1 MKHSR
6 ANTAEYAWLHV
17 MMATFILVGA
27 YGPPVFL
34 WGMLANGLYYAL
46 LRYSTCSLAYH
57 FCSVPFS
64 MPRPMFGA
72 V

>member
-6 ANTAEYAWLHV
+6 ANTAEYAWLHI

-34 WGMLANGLYYAL
+34 
-46 LRYSTCSLAYH
+46 
-57 FCSVPFS
+57 
-64 MPRPMFGA
+64 
-72 V
+72 